1 MGTIIT
7 NAQALRLTD
16 PRTTGSLFT
25 LMASRLTN
33 AHRYGGTMT
42 YSALW
47 TKDAK
52 AIIQTGGT
60 YRSTWG

>member
-1 MGTIIT
+1 MGTMIT
-7 NAQALRLTD
+7 NAQAMRLTD

-25 LMASRLTN
+25 LMASRVTQ

-47 TKDAK
+47 RRDAISL
-52 AIIQTGGT
+52 AQTGSL
-60 YRSTWG
+60 YRTV